1 MSCEALTFRDGFFA
15 AAAAFSCQQIIL
27 YRFLANANKKI
38 IRRMAT
44 YVPLLDFFLKSP
56 QLHVF
61 SFLSRHEAF
70 EVLRLSIGNELYCW
84 KVSC

>member
-38 IRRMAT
+38 RRMAT
-44 YVPLLDFFLKSP
+44 YVPSLDFFLKSP

-70 EVLRLSIGNELYCW
+70 DVLRLSIGNELYC
-84 KVSC
+84 